1 MQELSTLHPEGV
13 AAHAKKT
20 SNSTETQEDKTN
32 FAQAA
37 LLLQNSSNVY
47 SRKVEYL
54 YGLVYK
60 ALDEF
65 FQVNVS
71 NAGNSTRRKAA
82 DAAIEDFFNFDPQTE
97 FLLLDD
103 VLPEAEQ
110 SNKINLDE
118 DDDEDINLSDRRLS
132 SSMDATKTRLSLGS
146 ATKQTIAGG
155 TTLFL
160 KGLPGATTS
169 SSQQRALLG
178 TLNTGTLRLVDG
190 RCDVGEDGVLLMP
203 GSQSSSTGVSPT
215 SGRLSSDGR
224 RLSLFST
231 QDQLALNQNAA
242 GAPMDA
248 ETDGDFPMQDDYGG
262 DDDDGGA
269 GFDMMMDDDDDD
281 AQNQIPPSLES
292 EGEAAPAPTK
302 RVTFQE
308 GTITQQQASSSKSS
322 TKQQQRQDPWAM
334 LDPHDNSCQ
343 KHKPLRTSKTVRLPP
358 GVDQLPSQCVT
369 GARTART
376 TKKQK
381 TNSSALSLTR
391 EAPTSLA
398 AESFRAA
405 LRRSTGHSVATQ
417 DSSLLLKRPLVFP
430 EFDYA
435 LKASSK
441 RRLAEQRKR
450 SLLEQDSASA
460 AVQEQ
465 QQAVYDDDDDNDDY
479 GAGFDFGGDDDDHD
493 DYGDNNTGS
502 DNNNNHLGM
511 SSLDDAYHNPD
522 DHDGDGNNYGK
533 SFEELCREHIQAFAK
548 GAEQY
553 ALNTK
558 LTDRVQQWQ
567 SKLAPILEEE
577 EARASFDIH
586 LYSSHVI
593 EAAQS
598 TVQEAKRKSLE
609 HGQPQQETTLIPFSA
624 VTQQCSRADVCRM
637 FLASLSLANAGNL
650 VIDTA
655 TSSCGTYQFELKSS
669 KVERPMETYLAPSS
683 VDAM

>member
-20 SNSTETQEDKTN
+20 SNSTEEQEDKTN

-71 NAGNSTRRKAA
+71 GNGTSGNRRKAA

-110 SNKINLDE
+110 SNKINLEEE
-118 DDDEDINLSDRRLS
+118 DDDDDDINLSDRRLS
-132 SSMDATKTRLSLGS
+132 SSIDATKTRLSLGAS
-146 ATKQTIAGG
+146 ATKMTAGG
-155 TTLFL
+155 TTMFL

-203 GSQSSSTGVSPT
+203 GSQSSSSGISPT
-215 SGRLSSDGR
+215 ERLNSDGR

-231 QDQLALNQNAA
+231 QDQLLSNQQA
-242 GAPMDA
+242 GASVD
-248 ETDGDFPMQDDYGG
+248 TDNDGDFPMQDDYGG

-269 GFDMMMDDDDDD
+269 GFDMMMDDDD
-281 AQNQIPPSLES
+281 QNQTPPSLET
-292 EGEAAPAPTK
+292 EGEAPTTK

-308 GTITQQQASSSKSS
+308 GTLTQQASSLKSS
-322 TKQQQRQDPWAM
+322 AKQQQRQDPWAM
-334 LDPHDNSCQ
+334 LDPHDNSLQ

-376 TKKQK
+376 TKKK
-381 TNSSALSLTR
+381 TNASALSLTR
-391 EAPTSLA
+391 EAPASLA

-417 DSSLLLKRPLVFP
+417 DSSVLLKRPLVFH

-435 LKASSK
+435 LKASAK
-441 RRLAEQRKR
+441 RRMTEQRKR
-450 SLLEQDSASA
+450 SLLERDTAS
-460 AVQEQ
+460 VQ
-465 QQAVYDDDDDNDDY
+465 QQQQSVYDDDDDNDDY
-479 GAGFDFGGDDDDHD
+479 GAGFDFGGDDDDHN

-502 DNNNNHLGM
+502 ENNNHLGM
-511 SSLDDAYHNPD
+511 SSLDDAYHNQD
-522 DHDGDGNNYGK
+522 DQDGNNYGK

-598 TVQEAKRKSLE
+598 SVQEAKRKSLE

-655 TSSCGTYQFELKSS
+655 TYGTYQFELKSS
-669 KVERPMETYLAPSS
+669 KVERPMETYLAPSTS
-683 VDAM
+683 AAAAM